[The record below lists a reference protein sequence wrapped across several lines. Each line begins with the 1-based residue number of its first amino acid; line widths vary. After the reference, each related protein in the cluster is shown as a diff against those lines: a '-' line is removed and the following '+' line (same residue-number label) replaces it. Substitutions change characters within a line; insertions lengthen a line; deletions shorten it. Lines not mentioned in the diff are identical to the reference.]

1 MATIPKKYYLTAVAA
16 LLLVSGCAFYDNF
29 TTYFNTYYNL
39 ERLMKESEEEF
50 EWQDEK
56 LRTTPRVFVP
66 DPQIAEGTMK
76 ASETPPF
83 LESFIISKQ
92 KLQPVAIKLDSI
104 IIKGSK
110 ILSRHPNSAYVEGTL
125 FNMAKSYFYRN
136 EWLPSQI
143 KCGEL
148 IDKFPMGDYSP
159 DAHLLYSENLLIQRK
174 FEAGKVMLSRTV
186 DIAWLKERYDI
197 LSEAFNLQ
205 AELALYEKDMEG
217 AVRPY
222 KQAIA
227 QTEDQEVKARWQVDL
242 AALYYR
248 MSEFDKAAFNFKK
261 THSYSPDYQAEFE
274 AYLYEAMSLIRLGQ
288 KERAL
293 EILEDLE
300 SDGNN
305 EEWLSYVYGGYM
317 TKVRIYD
324 PEEAWLLAQKHA
336 DTTYMMAPMI
346 NAVYFEKGMDYFVK
360 DEFEQAK
367 KYFARTRNMRSPVY
381 KASERLYYYLNLWEQ
396 KQKEADP
403 LLKQFET
410 DGNLKADSRAY
421 LAKTLFEL
429 GRVYDQL
436 GKPIQSL
443 EYYQKAIDV
452 ADSKN
457 PETAKYLYVMSLA
470 IRDDNRR
477 ASDSLME
484 IVAEQYSL
492 TEYGSDAM
500 MRMGYTKRFV
510 IDSAAELYTSGRSL
524 RSNGEYGFA
533 IKQLLRV
540 YYEFPKD
547 DHAPKSLYLVG
558 WIFEKDL
565 VNIDSALYY
574 YQLLIKEY
582 PNTLYASDLGPAVD
596 YLLTL
601 RSGAD
606 MPDSLKPKQVAMP
619 GSRPPVMPIHD
630 PQLMQPP
637 NGSKS
642 PIDLD
647 LDALQNAPGNM
658 LDDAKKKVTD
668 PNTFIPE
675 IKTNLGIDPMKLF
688 GGSDDDEDQKT
699 EENEDDPDNKE
710 IPEEEKNKEIEKKGE
725 VPDSTK
731 TKK

>member
-1 MATIPKKYYLTAVAA
+1 MIMALNHKKYYFAAIAA
-16 LLLVSGCAFYDNF
+16 LFIVSGCAFYDNF
-29 TTYFNTYYNL
+29 TTYFNTYYNI

-66 DPQIAEGTMK
+66 DPQIAESAINT
-76 ASETPPF
+76 SETPPF

-110 ILSRHPNSAYVEGTL
+110 ILSRHPNSDYVEGTL
-125 FNMAKSYFYRN
+125 FYMSKSYFYMN

-227 QTEDQEVKARWQVDL
+227 QADDQQIKARWQVDL

-248 MSEFDKAAFNFKK
+248 MGQFDMSAKSFRKA
-261 THSYSPDYQAEFE
+261 HSFSPDYQAEFE
-274 AYLYEAMSLIRLGQ
+274 AYLYEAMSLIRLGER
-288 KERAL
+288 ERAL
-293 EILEDLE
+293 EILDDLE

-317 TKVRIYD
+317 TKVRLYD
-324 PEEAWLLAQKHA
+324 PEEDWFAAQKHA
-336 DTTYMMAPMI
+336 DTTYMMAPMV
-346 NAVYFEKGMDYFVK
+346 NAVYFEKGMDYFAN

-381 KASERLYYYLNLWEQ
+381 RASERLYYYLNLWEQ

-403 LLKQFET
+403 LLKQYET
-410 DGNLKADSRAY
+410 DGNLKADSRAF
-421 LAKTLFEL
+421 LAKTLYEL
-429 GRVYDQL
+429 GRVYYQL
-436 GKPIQSL
+436 GKKEYSL

-457 PETAKYLYVMSLA
+457 PETARYLYVMSLA

-492 TEYGSDAM
+492 TEYGADAM
-500 MRMGYTKRFV
+500 QRMGYTSRFV

-524 RSNGEYGFA
+524 RSNGEYSFA
-533 IKQLLRV
+533 IQQLLRV
-540 YYEFPKD
+540 YHEYPKD
-547 DHAPKSLYLVG
+547 EHAPKSLYLVG
-558 WIFEKDL
+558 WIYEKDL
-565 VNIDSALYY
+565 TMIDSALYY

-582 PNTLYASDLGPAVD
+582 PNTLYATDLGPAVD

-601 RSGAD
+601 RSGAE
-606 MPDSLKPKQVAMP
+606 MPDSLKPKQIAMP
-619 GSRPPVMPIHD
+619 GSKPPVMPIHD

-637 NGSKS
+637 GGSKS
-642 PIDLD
+642 PLD
-647 LDALQNAPGNM
+647 FNLDEIQNAPANM
-658 LDDAKKKVTD
+658 LNDAQKKITD
-668 PNTFIPE
+668 PDTYIPE

-688 GGSDDDEDQKT
+688 GGGDDDEEESEEDQDGEKS
-699 EENEDDPDNKE
+699 
-710 IPEEEKNKEIEKKGE
+710 EEEKKKEIEKKGE

>member
-1 MATIPKKYYLTAVAA
+1 MVQINKKYVITAIMA
-16 LLLVSGCAFYDNF
+16 LLIVSGCAFYDNF
-29 TTYFNTYYNL
+29 TTYFNTYYNI

-56 LRTTPRVFVP
+56 LRTTPRIFVP
-66 DPQIAEGTMK
+66 DPQIAEGTINT
-76 ASETPPF
+76 SETPPF

-110 ILSRHPNSAYVEGTL
+110 ILTRHPNSNYVEGTL
-125 FNMAKSYFYRN
+125 FHMAKSYFYRN

-148 IDKFPMGDYSP
+148 IDKYPMGDYSP

-227 QTEDQEVKARWQVDL
+227 QVDDQSVRARWQVNL

-248 MSEFDKAAFNFKK
+248 MHQFDKAAENFKK
-261 THSYSPDYQAEFE
+261 VHTFSPDYQAKFE
-274 AYLYEAMSLIRLGQ
+274 ADLYLAMSLIRLGQ

-293 EILEDLE
+293 DILDDLE

-305 EEWLSYVYGGYM
+305 EEWLSYVYAGYM
-317 TKVRIYD
+317 TKVRIYEPKED
-324 PEEAWLLAQKHA
+324 WISAQKHA

-346 NAVYFEKGMDYFVK
+346 NTVYFEKGMDHFEK
-360 DEFEQAK
+360 DEFEEAK
-367 KYFARTRNMRSPVY
+367 KFFARTRNMRSPVY
-381 KASERLYYYLNLWEQ
+381 RASERLYYYLNLWEQ

-410 DGNLKADSRAY
+410 EGNLKQDERAY

-436 GKPIQSL
+436 GKKKFAL
-443 EYYQKAIDV
+443 DYYQRSIDV

-457 PETAKYLYVMSLA
+457 SETARYLYAMAFA
-470 IRDDNRR
+470 IRDDNKR

-500 MRMGYTKRFV
+500 LRMGYTKKFV
-510 IDSAAELYTSGRSL
+510 IDTAAELYTSGKSL
-524 RSNGEYGFA
+524 RTNREYNFA
-533 IKQLLRV
+533 IQQLLRV
-540 YYEFPKD
+540 YHEFPKD
-547 DHAPKSLYLVG
+547 EHAPKSLYLIG
-558 WIFEKDL
+558 WIYEKDL
-565 VNIDSALYY
+565 IMVDSALYY

-582 PNTLYASDLGPAVD
+582 PNTLYASDLGPSVD

-601 RSGAD
+601 RSGAE
-606 MPDSLKPKQVAMP
+606 MPDSLKPKQVALP
-619 GSRPPVMPIHD
+619 GSKAPMVPVHD

-637 NGSKS
+637 GGEKS
-642 PIDLD
+642 PFDFD
-647 LDALQNAPGNM
+647 LDAIQNAPGNM
-658 LDDAKKKVTD
+658 LDDAKKKLTD
-668 PNTFIPE
+668 PDTFIPE
-675 IKTNLGIDPMKLF
+675 IKTNLGIDPLKLF
-688 GGSDDDEDQKT
+688 GGGDDDDDED
-699 EENEDDPDNKE
+699 EEKKDEEK
-710 IPEEEKNKEIEKKGE
+710 EEEEQKEELKKKPEKKGE
-725 VPDSTK
+725 PQDSTK
-731 TKK
+731 TNK

>member
-1 MATIPKKYYLTAVAA
+1 MIHKKNILTALIV
-16 LLLVSGCAFYDNF
+16 LLVISGCAFYDNF
-29 TTYFNTYYNL
+29 TTYFNTYYNI

-56 LRTTPRVFVP
+56 LRTSPRIFVP
-66 DPQIAEGTMK
+66 DPQIAEGSIRST
-76 ASETPPF
+76 ETPPF

-92 KLQPVAIKLDSI
+92 KLQPVSIKLDSI

-110 ILSRHPNSAYVEGTL
+110 ILARHPNSAYVEGTI
-125 FNMAKSYFYRN
+125 FHMAKSYFYRN

-197 LSEAFNLQ
+197 LSEAFSLQ

-227 QTEDQEVKARWQVDL
+227 QADDQQIRARWQVDL

-248 MSEFDKAAFNFKK
+248 MGEFDNAVSSFRK
-261 THSYSPDYQAEFE
+261 THSFSPDYQAEFE
-274 AYLYEAMSLIRLGQ
+274 AYLYEAMSLLRLGER
-288 KERAL
+288 ERAL
-293 EILEDLE
+293 EILDDLE

-317 TKVRIYD
+317 TKVRLYE
-324 PEEAWLLAQKHA
+324 PEEDWIAAQKHA

-346 NAVYFEKGMDYFVK
+346 NSVYFEKGMDYFYK

-381 KASERLYYYLNLWEQ
+381 KTSEKLYYLLNLWEQ

-403 LLKQFET
+403 LLKQYET
-410 DGNLKADSRAY
+410 EGNLKADSRAY

-436 GKPIQSL
+436 GKKDFSL
-443 EYYQKAIDV
+443 EYYQKAIDI

-457 PETAKYLYVMSLA
+457 PETARYLYVMSLA
-470 IRDDNRR
+470 IRDDNKR

-484 IVAEQYSL
+484 IVAENYSL

-500 MRMGYTKRFV
+500 LRMGYTKRFV
-510 IDSAAELYTSGRSL
+510 IDSAAELYTSGKSL
-524 RSNGEYGFA
+524 RFNGEHSFA
-533 IKQLLRV
+533 IQQLLRV
-540 YYEFPKD
+540 YHEFPKND
-547 DHAPKSLYLVG
+547 YAPKSLYLIG
-558 WIFEKDL
+558 WIYERDL
-565 VNIDSALYY
+565 YMIDSALYY
-574 YQLLIKEY
+574 YQLLIKDY
-582 PNTLYASDLGPAVD
+582 PNTLYAEDLGPSVD
-596 YLLTL
+596 YLLTV
-601 RSGAD
+601 RSGAEL
-606 MPDSLKPKQVAMP
+606 PDTLKPKKVAYP
-619 GSRPPVMPIHD
+619 GKTNPVIPPHD
-630 PQLMQPP
+630 PQLMHPP
-637 NGSKS
+637 GGSKS
-642 PIDLD
+642 PLD
-647 LDALQNAPGNM
+647 FDADAIKNAPANM
-658 LDDAKKKVTD
+658 LNDVQKQISNPD
-668 PNTFIPE
+668 NFIPE
-675 IKTNLGIDPMKLF
+675 IKTNLGIDPFDLF
-688 GGSDDDEDQKT
+688 GGEDDEEDESGDDDDKTKEEKKKEEDET
-699 EENEDDPDNKE
+699 EKKKKPKGNKE
-710 IPEEEKNKEIEKKGE
+710 PQ
-725 VPDSTK
+725 DSTK
-731 TKK
+731 TNK